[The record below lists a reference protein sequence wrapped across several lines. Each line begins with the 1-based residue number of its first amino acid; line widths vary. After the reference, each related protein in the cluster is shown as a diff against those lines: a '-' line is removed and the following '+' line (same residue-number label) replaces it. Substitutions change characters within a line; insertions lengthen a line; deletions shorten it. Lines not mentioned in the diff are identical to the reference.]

1 MSKLLNY
8 KKLALLL
15 AIIVFTTAALPL
27 GAPNK
32 ALASTCDGVTP
43 GTTSACPIMIF
54 GAVGLAAMGGNDNLE
69 LHYALG
75 ADIDL
80 SAYLSPGGG
89 GYNGGD
95 GWKPVGS
102 SGGLSNAFRGTFN
115 GNGHTISN
123 LKINSTAGAVGLF
136 GATSEAVI
144 RNVGLINVDVTG
156 TGANSDVGG
165 LVGNLNSSTLEN
177 VYVTGSVEGVDN
189 VGGLAGYAVGIQI
202 APSAIRTSY
211 VSVEVTGTGSS
222 DVGGLIGYWQG
233 DAINVSA
240 SYYNKELANSSAIG
254 IGLTTAQMKS
264 AASFNSL
271 WDFSEQGQWGIVE
284 GMTFPMHRTTLDQI
298 VVDELTVNDGA
309 IAYEPAFAPHTS
321 TYSSRVTGEV
331 DRVTVSVYS
340 SSGRMNV
347 SIGGEDTDSKVIS
360 LIPGENNVNIAV
372 STDVTVPGADT
383 DPFEAIYTLQVIRE
397 NGTDYRHRITTASQL
412 AAIGAA
418 SYELSDSYELM
429 NDLDLTGLNWDPIG
443 DTGQPFTGTFEGNR
457 YIIRNLNVAGSHDD
471 AGLFAASSGTIQ
483 NIGLENAS
491 VSGGGRVG
499 GLVGNNSGT
508 ISNAYVKGSVVG
520 DEQVGGLIGFN
531 GGTATVEYT
540 YAAGHVSGT
549 DHTGGLIGESSAGM
563 ATASYWD
570 AEVGGLNASG
580 GGEGKTTADMQ
591 LENTYSGWDFAGTWA
606 MINGTTYPMFNRH
619 IDNLKLQALAATPNA
634 GVLSWNPAVF
644 VPDQGAYVLAADRYI
659 KTVYVAANPADSNT
673 TVTIG
678 AVESASTQVA
688 VTPGS
693 NAILIGTKGING
705 QPNGAYRLTV
715 EVPAPE
721 LTGLVVPPSRY
732 YGIGDA
738 LTFTVSYEG
747 DIDVV
752 NTPVIPVTIGEG
764 ADATTVYAAYVG
776 QPAGERNKLIFT
788 YVVQEGLVHS
798 TDIAVGTHIQLPGGA
813 GINAAA
819 TTVAVPLALPAA
831 ATTGIMIDSVRP
843 EIMLTQQP
851 ASMVTTNSPV
861 TVTAT
866 LDGTGSDIAAAK
878 WAEGARAA
886 DYFATDGQ
894 LLSGGSFQVAANGTY
909 SVYAIDEAGNEAVA
923 QIAIS
928 NIRQPS
934 NGSGSSGNSGAAPEP
949 STPSTGPALTIDSDG
964 GITLRVDPSS
974 IVKEKLE
981 DGTIVEHVALTDEVM
996 GRVLELLGKAR
1007 KPFVT
1012 VVIGD
1017 SGQAVQTQFSWS
1029 SLAKVKSAY
1038 PDTVFKVELNASSYE
1053 LPVKVLNPGAQAT
1066 HVNVFISK
1074 VVGQEKERLEQAA
1087 SSAGHKLIG
1096 DALDYRVTVSV
1107 DGKETEVRELGG
1119 TYRVRGIVLN
1129 EGIPAKQ
1136 MTAVL
1141 YDPATRTFSFVPA
1154 VTATRVDGKR
1164 EIAIKVSHNS
1174 IYALLETGSR
1184 SFSDLD
1190 GHWAKGAVELLAAKL
1205 IVSGVSDTDFAPG
1218 DLITRAEFTALLV
1231 RALGLQVEPTSG
1243 SGHFVDVAKEDWFAP
1258 VVDAGVRAGLIKGL
1272 SKDKFAP
1279 GVRITR
1285 EQMAVMFGNALALV
1299 GHSAMDADRVAT
1311 ALDRFEDNAGVSAWA
1326 RSAVAQSLAAGIV
1339 TGMTEDAIA
1348 PSAAATRAQAAVM
1361 LRRFLQYVKFMD

>member
-1 MSKLLNY
+1 MSKLLNR
-8 KKLALLL
+8 KGVALLL
-15 AIIVFTTAALPL
+15 AIIVFMITALPL
-27 GAPNK
+27 GTENK
-32 ALASTCDGVTP
+32 ALASACDGVTP
-43 GTTSACPIMIF
+43 GTTSACPIMIVD
-54 GAVGLAAMGGNDNLE
+54 AAGLDAMRNHLDR
-69 LHYALG
+69 HYALG

-80 SAYLSPGGG
+80 SAYLSPGGP

-95 GWKPVGS
+95 GWDPVGS
-102 SGGLSNAFRGTFN
+102 GGGPTNAFRGTFN

-123 LKINSTAGAVGLF
+123 LKINSSAGSVGLF
-136 GATSEAVI
+136 GATLQADI
-144 RNVGLINVDVTG
+144 RNVGLINVAVGG
-156 TGANSDVGG
+156 TGASSDVGS
-165 LVGNLNSSTLEN
+165 LVGNLNGSTLDS
-177 VYVTGSVEGVDN
+177 VYVTGTVEGVDN
-189 VGGLAGYAVGIQI
+189 VGGLVGYALGV
-202 APSAIRTSY
+202 PSEPSRIRTSY
-211 VSVEVTGTGSS
+211 VSVKVTGTPFS
-222 DVGGLIGYWQG
+222 DVGALIGYSQG
-233 DAINVSA
+233 DDFNVIV
-240 SYYNKELANSSAIG
+240 SYYNSELGGSSAFGTG
-254 IGLTTAQMKS
+254 ITTDEMKY
-264 AASFNSL
+264 AANFSS
-271 WDFSEQGQWGIVE
+271 WDFSEHSQWGILD
-284 GMTFPMHRTTLDQI
+284 GIAFPMHRTTLNQI
-298 VVDELTVNDGA
+298 VLDELAIDDGD
-309 IAYEPAFAPHTS
+309 IAYEPAFAPHTL
-321 TYSSRVTGEV
+321 TYASRVTGGV
-331 DRVTVSVYS
+331 NSVTVSVYS
-340 SSGRMNV
+340 NSSRMNV
-347 SIGGEDTDSKVIS
+347 SIGGEDTDSKVIT
-360 LIPGENNVNIAV
+360 LIPGNNSVNIAV
-372 STDVTVPGADT
+372 STDVAVPGAAT
-383 DPFEAIYTLQVIRE
+383 NPFAANYTLQIVRE
-397 NGTDYRHRITTASQL
+397 NGTDYPHRITTAMQL
-412 AAIGAA
+412 AAIGTAP
-418 SYELSDSYELM
+418 YELSDSYELM

-443 DTGQPFTGTFEGNR
+443 DGVQPFAGTFEGNR
-457 YIIRNLNVAGSHDD
+457 HVIRNLHVAGADDD

-491 VSGGGRVG
+491 VSGGDRVG
-499 GLVGNNSGT
+499 GLVGSNSGS
-508 ISNAYVKGSVVG
+508 ISNAYVKGSVAG
-520 DEQVGGLIGFN
+520 DEHVGGLVGLNSGAANAAF
-531 GGTATVEYT
+531 T
-540 YAAGHVSGT
+540 YAAALVSGA
-549 DHTGGLIGESSAGM
+549 DHTGGLIGETAAGVVS
-563 ATASYWD
+563 ASYWD
-570 AEVGGLNASG
+570 NEISALLMSS

-591 LENTYSGWDFAGTWA
+591 LAATYSGWDFAGTWA
-606 MINGTTYPMFNRH
+606 MMNGTTYPMFIRH
-619 IDNLKLQALAATPNA
+619 FDAVKLQALGATSTD

-644 VPDQGAYVLAADRYI
+644 ASAQGAYDLLADRYI
-659 KTVYVAANPADSNT
+659 ESVNITASPADSNT
-673 TVTIG
+673 SVTISATG
-678 AVESASTQVA
+678 APSAQVA
-688 VTPGS
+688 VKPG
-693 NAILIGTKGING
+693 NNVVPIETKGVNG
-705 QPNGAYRLTV
+705 MPDGAYRLTV
-715 EVPAPE
+715 KVPAPAM
-721 LTGLVVPPSRY
+721 TGFDVPSAQY
-732 YGIGDA
+732 YGIGDS

-747 DIDVV
+747 DIDVAGV
-752 NTPVIPVTIGEG
+752 PALPVTIGEG
-764 ADATTVYAAYVG
+764 ADTTTVYAAYAG

-851 ASMVTTNSPV
+851 ASTVTTNSPV

-866 LDGTGSDIAAAK
+866 LDGTGSDIAATK

-894 LLSGGSFQVAANGTY
+894 LLSGGSFQAAANGTY
-909 SVYAIDEAGNEAVA
+909 SVYAIDEAGNEAVT

-934 NGSGSSGNSGAAPEP
+934 NGSGSSGNSGVAPEP

-964 GITLRVDPSS
+964 GITLRMDSSS

-981 DGTIVEHVALTDEVM
+981 DGTIVEQASLTDEIIDQV
-996 GRVLELLGKAR
+996 RELLGKVR

-1038 PDTVFKVELNASSYE
+1038 PDAVFKVELNASSYE
-1053 LPVKVLNPGAQAT
+1053 LPVKVLNPGAQAR

-1096 DALDYRVTVSV
+1096 DAVDYRVTVSV
-1107 DGKETEVRELGG
+1107 DGKETEVREFGG

-1129 EGIPAKQ
+1129 EGIPAKR

-1154 VTATRVDGKR
+1154 VTATRADGKR

-1205 IVSGVSDTDFAPG
+1205 IVSGVSDTSFAPG

-1258 VVDAGVRAGLIKGL
+1258 VVEAGVGAGLIKGL

-1279 GVRITR
+1279 GARITR

-1311 ALDRFEDNAGVSAWA
+1311 ALDRFEDNAEVSAWA

-1339 TGMTEDAIA
+1339 TGMTEDAIT
-1348 PSAAATRAQAAVM
+1348 PSAAATRAQSAVM
-1361 LRRFLQYVKFMD
+1361 LRRFLQYVEFMD